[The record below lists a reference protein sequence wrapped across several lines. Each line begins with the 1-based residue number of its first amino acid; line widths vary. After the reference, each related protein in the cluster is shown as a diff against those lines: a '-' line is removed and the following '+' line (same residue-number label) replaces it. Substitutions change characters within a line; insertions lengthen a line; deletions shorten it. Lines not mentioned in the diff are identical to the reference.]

1 MILKLCKFSVTMLF
15 ANLYVI
21 YTITG
26 SYIPSGT
33 LIFGALAFVTML
45 IDLFTDKDSNN
56 CFSQIS
62 TETITL
68 IAFLAFAFI
77 TAPMALNMSTAIKGT
92 SDVLQKMMMLFVIYY
107 ISCKD
112 KSLDFVVKLFL
123 VIALIAGSYVLITGG
138 VVSNEEFREVS
149 DRVSLSENVSEN
161 ALGNIM
167 LLGAFCALY
176 LYKGSHW
183 YSLSLLTGV
192 LGLFVFVIAMT
203 GSRKSILGIILLI
216 VMYFLFAPKDQKITV
231 KSIVAMAAFIV
242 VVLIILIIMYPTL
255 VQSALYERL
264 FDETTSAKAN
274 ASNEGRKQFYVYAW
288 QDFRSEPVTGLGMKC
303 YSYKHGSY
311 THSAYAE
318 VLACTGFVGTV
329 LYFISYFITAKKIW
343 RNYREI
349 DNSQFKSKCA
359 LILSMFIVFL
369 YIGIGIGHLYDNIS
383 MVELGIF
390 MAAGSILSTD
400 VLAKEKEKI

>member
-123 VIALIAGSYVLITGG
+123 VIALIAAIYILLTGG
-138 VVSNEEFREVS
+138 KVRNEELRDIS
-149 DRVSLSENVSEN
+149 DRVALSDNVSIN
-161 ALGNIM
+161 SLGNIM
-167 LLGAFCALY
+167 VLGSFCAIY
-176 LYKGSHW
+176 LYKGTYW
-183 YSLSLLTGV
+183 YSLSLLTGILGMFV
-192 LGLFVFVIAMT
+192 LVIALT
-203 GSRKSILGIILLI
+203 GSRKSILGIILLL
-216 VMYFLFAPKDQKITV
+216 VMFFLFSPKDKTITV
-231 KSIVAMAAFIV
+231 KSLVAMVAFIIV
-242 VVLIILIIMYPTL
+242 IIILLIVLYPTL

-264 FDETTSAKAN
+264 FDETTSIKAKA
-274 ASNEGRKQFYVYAW
+274 SSDGRQRFYVYAW
-288 QDFRSEPVTGLGMKC
+288 EDFRSEPITGLGMKC
-303 YSYKHGSY
+303 FVYKHGSY

-390 MAAGSILSTD
+390 MAAGSIFSTD